1 MVQHETVLRV
11 SSYCNLNDGIVPSSE
26 SARPR
31 PRTCA
36 SARLNQDDH
45 PTGNS
50 NSKADNDDNDEPLQ
64 MMR

>member
-11 SSYCNLNDGIVPSSE
+11 SSYCNDEIVPSSE

-36 SARLNQDDH
+36 SARLDEDDH

-50 NSKADNDDNDEPLQ
+50 NGKADNDDNDEPLQ